1 MTPTIVAA
9 TVLAALA
16 LFLAWFAMR
25 RHEEVPCTL
34 DLESTPEHFHAHAI
48 LEGAVVHEGD
58 AVRVLDAPTH
68 IAPGDKLVVH
78 TRAAVAHASAP
89 RRWWTRMIG
98 VSEISSL
105 YEVGFEG

>member
-1 MTPTIVAA
+1 MTSTIVAA
-9 TVLAALA
+9 TVLAAFA

-48 LEGAVVHEGD
+48 LDGALINEGD
-58 AVRVLDAPTH
+58 AVQIFDAPTH
-68 IAPGDKLVVH
+68 IAPGEKRVVQ